1 MKDYY
6 NTLGVPKS
14 AGDDEI
20 KRSYRRLA
28 SQHHPDKG
36 GDTAK
41 FQEIEEAYRVLSD
54 PVQRQQY
61 DSPTIQSSHFAGAGF
76 DPNDFFRSFVHRTV
90 HRQPPAQQRLNLWIR
105 LEDVALGGHR
115 MVGIPGRSADGNIQ
129 IEIPLGINDGDAVRY
144 PGILAGGQDLI
155 VQFRIQPDAFWQ
167 RDQLNLSCVYTADF
181 WQLILGSSGSI
192 TTLTGQELEFNIPER
207 TRPDTTLR
215 LKDRGLKTTDG
226 RSGDILVK
234 IKAVMPE
241 DIPDDLV
248 THIKNT
254 VNK

>member
-6 NTLGVPKS
+6 NTLGVS
-14 AGDDEI
+14 RTASDDEI

-54 PVQRQQY
+54 PVQRQQH
-61 DSPTIQSSHFAGAGF
+61 DSPNINFGNFGAGI
-76 DPNDFFRSFVHRTV
+76 DPNDIFRMFTQRNMHRA
-90 HRQPPAQQRLNLWIR
+90 PQQRLNLWIR
-105 LEDVALGGHR
+105 LEDVALGGQR
-115 MVGIPGRSADGNIQ
+115 LVAIPGRGSDGNVQ

-144 PGILAGGQDLI
+144 PGMLAGNQDLI
-155 VQFRIQPDAFWQ
+155 VQFRVQPDAFWQ
-167 RDQLNLSCVYTADF
+167 RDQLDLVCTYTADF
-181 WQLILGSSGSI
+181 WQLILGATGNI
-192 TTLTGQELEFNIPER
+192 ATLTGQQLEFNIPER

-215 LKDRGLKTTDG
+215 LKSRGLRTADG
-226 RSGDILVK
+226 RTGDILVK
-234 IKAVMPE
+234 LKAVLPV
-241 DIPDDLV
+241 DIPEDLV